1 MNRLEIRNSLVLSA
15 IFALRM
21 LGLFII
27 LPVFSIYA
35 HSLPGNISPSIVGW
49 VMGIYGLVQ
58 ACLHIPLGM
67 LSDRIGRKPVIIGG
81 LVLFIVG
88 GLVAALS
95 ESLAGIALG
104 RAIQGAGAISAAITA
119 MVADLTREAQRSK
132 AMAMIGGSIGLAF
145 AISLIIAAPLYEFIG
160 MHGIFWLMSLLGVG
174 AMLLVVFLLPNTH
187 LQPQASGISNKLASV
202 LKETNLWRFNFGV
215 FVLHAVQMAMF
226 IVIPRLLVNL
236 DLAVAEHWQIYLPVI
251 LGSFLLMLGPM
262 LAAERAGKTQM
273 LLISAIALLLIVQIL
288 FGLALH
294 QQLSLVII
302 GFLLLSFFTGF
313 NLLEAMQP
321 ALISRLAAQAK
332 GTALGV
338 YNTMQA
344 LGLFTGGALGGMI
357 LKRWDASG
365 VFFACSALL
374 LVWLIIASSLET
386 IPSRRSITTTYDDI
400 A

>member
-35 HSLPGNISPSIVGW
+35 QSLPGNISPSIVGW

-67 LSDRIGRKPVIIGG
+67 LSDRIGRKPVIVGG
-81 LVLFIVG
+81 LMLFIAG

-95 ESLAGIALG
+95 DSLAGIALG

-119 MVADLTREAQRSK
+119 MVADLTREAHRSK

-145 AISLIIAAPLYEFIG
+145 AISLVIATPLYQHIG
-160 MHGIFWLMSLLGVG
+160 MQGIFWLMSLLGGG
-174 AMLLVVFLLPNTH
+174 AMLLVLFLLPNTH
-187 LQPQASGISNKLASV
+187 LQQSSNAMVERLALV
-202 LKETNLWRFNFGV
+202 LKKTDLWCFNFGV
-215 FVLHAVQMAMF
+215 LVLHAVQMAMF
-226 IVIPRLLVNL
+226 IVVPRLLINL
-236 DLAVAEHWQIYLPVI
+236 DLPVAEHWQIYLPVI
-251 LGSFLLMLGPM
+251 SGSFLLMLAPM
-262 LAAERAGKTQM
+262 IAAERAGKTHI
-273 LLISAIALLLIVQIL
+273 LLISAIALLFLVQIL
-288 FGLALH
+288 FGIYLH
-294 QQLSLVII
+294 HQISLVIV
-302 GFLLLSFFTGF
+302 GLLLLSFFTGF
-313 NLLEAMQP
+313 NLLEAIQP
-321 ALISRLAAQAK
+321 ALISRIAAQAK

-344 LGLFTGGALGGMI
+344 LGLFAGGALGGII
-357 LKRWDASG
+357 LKIWGSSA

-374 LVWLIIASSLET
+374 LVWLIIASGIQP
-386 IPSRRSITTTYDDI
+386 IPSRQPITTTDDDI
-400 A
+400 S

>member
-35 HSLPGNISPSIVGW
+35 QSLPGNISPSIVGW

-81 LVLFIVG
+81 LILFIVG
-88 GLVAALS
+88 GVVAALS
-95 ESLAGIALG
+95 DNLAGIALG

-119 MVADLTREAQRSK
+119 MVADLTREVHRSK

-145 AISLIIAAPLYEFIG
+145 ALSLIVAAPLYEFIG
-160 MHGIFWLMSLLGVG
+160 MHGIFWLMSLLGGG

-187 LQPQASGISNKLASV
+187 LQQQSGDITEKLAFV
-202 LKETNLWRFNFGV
+202 LKKTDLWRFNFGV
-215 FVLHAVQMAMF
+215 LVLHAVQMAMF
-226 IVIPRLLVNL
+226 IVVPRLLINL
-236 DLAVAEHWQIYLPVI
+236 GLPIADHWQIYLPVI
-251 LGSFLLMLGPM
+251 LGSFLLMLAPM
-262 LAAERAGKTQM
+262 LAAERTGKTHI
-273 LLISAIALLLIVQIL
+273 LLISAIALLFIVQVL
-288 FGLALH
+288 FGIYLSH
-294 QQLSLVII
+294 QISLVIV
-302 GFLLLSFFTGF
+302 GLLLLSFFTGF

-344 LGLFTGGALGGMI
+344 LGLFAGGALGGII
-357 LKRWDASG
+357 LKLWDTRA

-374 LVWLIIASSLET
+374 LVWLIIASGLKT
-386 IPSRRSITTTYDDI
+386 IPSRRSITTNYDDI
-400 A
+400 S

>member
-1 MNRLEIRNSLVLSA
+1 
-15 IFALRM
+15 
-21 LGLFII
+21 
-27 LPVFSIYA
+27 
-35 HSLPGNISPSIVGW
+35 
-49 VMGIYGLVQ
+49 
-58 ACLHIPLGM
+58 
-67 LSDRIGRKPVIIGG
+67 
-81 LVLFIVG
+81 
-88 GLVAALS
+88 
-95 ESLAGIALG
+95 
-104 RAIQGAGAISAAITA
+104 
-119 MVADLTREAQRSK
+119 
-132 AMAMIGGSIGLAF
+132 
-145 AISLIIAAPLYEFIG
+145 
-160 MHGIFWLMSLLGVG
+160 
-174 AMLLVVFLLPNTH
+174 
-187 LQPQASGISNKLASV
+187 
-202 LKETNLWRFNFGV
+202 
-215 FVLHAVQMAMF
+215 
-226 IVIPRLLVNL
+226 
-236 DLAVAEHWQIYLPVI
+236 
-251 LGSFLLMLGPM
+251 
-262 LAAERAGKTQM
+262 M

-302 GFLLLSFFTGF
+302 GLLLLSFFTGF